1 VLFSFFTRSFKLFL
15 VNQRSET
22 PKFSIVTYAAKKPQE
37 RINQQGIYLIFSKKI
52 EEVEVPQIIH
62 GRLLSCH
69 FV

>member
-1 VLFSFFTRSFKLFL
+1 MLFSFFTRSFELFS

-22 PKFSIVTYAAKKPQE
+22 PNFSIVTYAAKNPQE
-37 RINQQGIYLIFSKKI
+37 RINQQGIYLILSKND
-52 EEVEVPQIIH
+52 EVEVPQIIH